1 MSKKKTAGVPRSLT
15 IDSFRDAAQ
24 AALYEA
30 ELNALKDRQ
39 ERKMQDRLWEYFDIL
54 EEIAME
60 SNSAQAGG
68 GSGG

>member
-1 MSKKKTAGVPRSLT
+1 MSKKKAAEAPRSLT